1 MAVLTHW
8 DGEPVGVWARVWKAA
23 AVEAHDV
30 LGSTNDRLREL
41 AAGGAPPWTVVV
53 AEAQTRGR
61 GRGGAV
67 WHSPAGAGLWM
78 SVLLPCEEPVPAP
91 LPLAVGVAA
100 ARAAEEAAPGVRVGI
115 KWPND
120 LEVAGRK
127 LGGILCEHGHGWVV
141 AGVGV
146 NVVAVDEAVPR
157 EVAQRA
163 TSLEAASG
171 ARVSVGALATALLH
185 HLRAVRC
192 GGRGSQLGPD
202 LHQELAR
209 RDVLR
214 GNGVWT
220 TQAGPGTARGI
231 AADGALLLQTP
242 AGHEVRVVSGSVRL
256 AKEA

>member
-1 MAVLTHW
+1 MPLLTHW
-8 DGEPVGVWARVWKAA
+8 DGEPVAVWTRVWKAA

-41 AAGGAPPWTVVV
+41 AAGGAAPWTVVV

-67 WHSPAGAGLWM
+67 WHSPAGAGLWL
-78 SVLLPCEEPVPAP
+78 SVLLPCEEPVPAS

-100 ARAAEEAAPGVRVGI
+100 ARAAEEVAPGVLVGI

-127 LGGILCEHGHGWVV
+127 IGGILCEHGHGWVV
-141 AGVGV
+141 VGIGLNVLTPEAGIP
-146 NVVAVDEAVPR
+146 A
-157 EVAQRA
+157 EVAARA
-163 TSLEAASG
+163 TSLEASSG
-171 ARVSVGALATALLH
+171 GRVSVGALATALLH
-185 HLRAVRC
+185 QLRASRW
-192 GGRGSQLGPD
+192 GGGPGLD
-202 LHQELAR
+202 GALHRELAD

-214 GNGVWT
+214 GKGVWT
-220 TQAGPGTARGI
+220 SQAGPGTARGI
-231 AADGALLLQTP
+231 AGDGALLLELP
-242 AGHEVRVVSGSVRL
+242 GGKEARVVSGSIRI